1 MPLRIAVGSILQESN
16 SFSPLPTVLETFE
29 QNLFLHGAEMLRPDY
44 GGLNISVP
52 AILSVLKEA
61 GAVPVP
67 LIAAEAIASGPLT
80 RATFE
85 ILVKEMETRLR
96 AAGRVDGLLLSLHG
110 ALMVDDDP
118 RGGDGEIIER
128 MRNILGP
135 DVPIGVSFD
144 LHGHMTQRILQP
156 NCFHVGFQNF
166 PHTDIFETGQRVA
179 QLMLDTLAGR
189 CRPVMA
195 LVKRPMVVSPACGR
209 TTEGPLLQVALA
221 AREFERTGA
230 ALHATLFPV
239 QPWLDVPDLGFAVL
253 VCADNDMAKAESVAR
268 TLADM
273 AWNKRHDFDP
283 NLIAL
288 GEAIRVGFSTPGV
301 TVIGDAG
308 DSPNGG
314 SGADNIAVLRA
325 LLDAGADRAGRLSY
339 LTMCD
344 PPAAALAHRVGVGA
358 IGEFLLGHHF
368 SAREGRPVTVRA
380 EVLRTGDGEYHM
392 RDQDLFARMGP
403 SAVLSIGSIRVLV
416 RTWPSIE
423 WDRAMF
429 STMGLD
435 PEAASLIFVKSPGG
449 FRHSFEQVADRI
461 LIADTPGPTCANMR
475 NVPYSK
481 VTRPLFPLDPI

>member
-16 SFSPLPTVLETFE
+16 SFSPLPTVVETFE
-29 QNLFLHGAEMLRPDY
+29 QNLFLHGAEMMRPDY
-44 GGLNISVP
+44 GGINISVP
-52 AILSVLKEA
+52 AIFSVLKEA
-61 GAVPVP
+61 GVIPVP

-85 ILVKEMETRLR
+85 TLMQEMETRLR

-110 ALMVDDDP
+110 ALMVEDDP

-128 MRNILGP
+128 MRNIVGP
-135 DVPIGVSFD
+135 DVPIGISFD

-166 PHTDIFETGQRVA
+166 PHTDIFETGQRLA
-179 QLMLDTLAGR
+179 RLMLKTLAGT

-195 LVKRPMVVSPACGR
+195 LAKRPMVVSPACAR
-209 TTEGPLLQVALA
+209 TTDGPLLPVAQA

-230 ALHATLFPV
+230 ALHVTLFPV
-239 QPWLDVPDLGFAVL
+239 QPWLDIPDLGFAVL
-253 VCADNDMAKAESVAR
+253 VCADNDMAKAQSVAN

-273 AWNKRHDFDP
+273 AWNKRHEFDP

-288 GEAIRVGFSTPGV
+288 GEAVRVGLSSPGV
-301 TVIGDAG
+301 TVVGDAG

-314 SGADNIAVLRA
+314 SGADHTGVLRA
-325 LLDAGADRAGRLSY
+325 LLDAGANRAERLSY

-344 PPAAALAHRVGVGA
+344 PPAAALAHRLGVGA
-358 IGEFLLGHHF
+358 TGEFQLGHHF
-368 SAREGRPVTVRA
+368 STREGRPVSIRA
-380 EVLRTGDGEYHM
+380 EVLRTGDGEYQM
-392 RDQDLFARMGP
+392 RDQDLFVRMGP
-403 SAVLSIGSIRVLV
+403 SAVLAIGSIRVLV

-423 WDRAMF
+423 WDRAMY
-429 STMGLD
+429 SAMGLA

-449 FRHSFEQVADRI
+449 FRFSFEKVADRV
-461 LIADTPGPTCANMR
+461 LIADTPGPTCANMSR
-475 NVPYSK
+475 VPYSK